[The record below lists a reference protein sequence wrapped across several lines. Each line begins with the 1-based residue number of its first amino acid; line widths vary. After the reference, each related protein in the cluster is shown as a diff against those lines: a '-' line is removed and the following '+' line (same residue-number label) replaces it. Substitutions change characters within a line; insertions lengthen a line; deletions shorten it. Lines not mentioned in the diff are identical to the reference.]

1 MWKCFLAITAPKLFR
16 CKTDV
21 KSADRGNPLEHY
33 PWGVNANYA
42 LVNPQ
47 ANSKASEE
55 PNKTSVFVDKKPFL
69 IIFLTPRSSLE
80 GIV

>member
-1 MWKCFLAITAPKLFR
+1 MWKCFLAITAPKLFL

-21 KSADRGNPLEHY
+21 KSANRGIQLGHY
-33 PWGVNANYA
+33 QWGVNANYA
-42 LVNPQ
+42 VVNPQ
-47 ANSKASEE
+47 ANSKSREE

-69 IIFLTPRSSLE
+69 IIVLTPRSSLE